1 MKKRNLY
8 FGIIY
13 VLAFIIMV
21 IGSTLAYFSYRTAS
35 KKDTVNIDSADG
47 GNITI
52 GIVQT
57 AGGGGLVPLND
68 EDVMTA
74 YNNDCMDINKNDVC
88 NSYEIIIN
96 NDSDLS
102 YLNGSINFVKSN
114 NLVNLYYM
122 VLDDKGEIFIPKTQ
136 IIDSNSY
143 DMGKVITMTNG
154 EVKKYNLLVWIK
166 NLDENQNSEMA
177 GYYTGTLSYTA
188 VSDVNMI
195 GKIESSYMGG

>member
-1 MKKRNLY
+1 
-8 FGIIY
+8 
-13 VLAFIIMV
+13 MV